1 MTKFAQMSRAELFQ
15 VVAFAVVLAATTS
28 ATAQSDPN
36 SIEARTGQYHK
47 PVSPYPVEMGFS
59 QDHSSTA
66 YEGAMRGRA
75 AVIQAWGNYELDRS
89 QAAVISE
96 QARALNRE
104 NDVKQTRAL
113 FQQKQLWHDARH
125 EARRQ
130 REAQLAAGRQK
141 GIARRATVYAQAYQ
155 LSAAQFD
162 SATGAIR
169 WPSVLLD
176 AKYQADREQVDEL
189 FRVQLA
195 YGDPQPNSAK
205 GLVRKIDAL
214 GRALRSNRTAL
225 PREEFLAA
233 SKFLAGLKLEAEA
246 LG

>member
-1 MTKFAQMSRAELFQ
+1 
-15 VVAFAVVLAATTS
+15 
-28 ATAQSDPN
+28 
-36 SIEARTGQYHK
+36 
-47 PVSPYPVEMGFS
+47 
-59 QDHSSTA
+59 
-66 YEGAMRGRA
+66 
-75 AVIQAWGNYELDRS
+75 
-89 QAAVISE
+89 
-96 QARALNRE
+96 
-104 NDVKQTRAL
+104 
-113 FQQKQLWHDARH
+113 
-125 EARRQ
+125 
-130 REAQLAAGRQK
+130 
-141 GIARRATVYAQAYQ
+141 VYAQAYQ